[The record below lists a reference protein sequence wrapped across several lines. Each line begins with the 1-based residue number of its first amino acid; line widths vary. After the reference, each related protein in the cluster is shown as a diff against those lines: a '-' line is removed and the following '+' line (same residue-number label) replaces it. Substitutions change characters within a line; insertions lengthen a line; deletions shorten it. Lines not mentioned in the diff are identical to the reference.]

1 MPAPDPNTRAHL
13 EWLGFIQPNGLVVSA
28 PALVKAG
35 VVLNRHDAE
44 GQSRLAGCIRERALD
59 QRRGPEPC
67 IGDFREFAT
76 SVLGWG
82 FSSRG
87 YAGTADA
94 PIPPELEVPLPDY
107 GETLRPDFAVRE
119 RDPRNGASPW
129 QLLVQVLDAGR
140 DFDVPATGG
149 GTGSRLEA
157 SPQGRAE
164 RLLRGTGVPAGL
176 LFNGT
181 ALRLISAPRGESSG
195 WMDFRVADMSR
206 TAGRPLC
213 SALRLLLSE
222 QRLLAL
228 PRHQRLAALLEDS
241 RKYQNEVSERLSE
254 QVMHA
259 LYELL
264 RGLQAAHDASG
275 GELLREPLSP
285 EGDRNDIYRGL
296 LSVILRLVFLLYA
309 EERGVLP
316 ENETF
321 VRHYSLAGLYQR
333 LREDAALHPD
343 TMDQRFGAW
352 AQLLVLFRLV
362 HDGARGYR
370 TGGAVSLPERRG
382 ALFDPDRFPF
392 LEGRRAGAGA
402 GARQRIERVRPPLIS
417 DGAVYRVLE
426 KLLVLDG
433 ERISYRTLDVEQI
446 GSVYETIM
454 GFRMEIATGRSVA
467 IKPAKK
473 LGAPSTVDLD
483 ALLAQGTGNRAKWL
497 QPRTDRNLT
506 DTVAKGLRAAETV
519 EDLHAAL
526 DRVLDKDA
534 TPDLV
539 PAGALVLQ
547 PNEERRR
554 SGSHYTPRELTE
566 PIVRHTLAPI
576 LERLRGEDGRAPTPA
591 QILDIKVCDPA
602 MGSGAFLVE
611 TCRQLADAL
620 IDAWG
625 AHGEMPVIPP
635 DEDEVIH
642 ARRLVARKCL
652 YGVDRNPMAVD
663 LAKVSLW
670 LSTLARDHPLTFVD
684 HAFRHGDSL
693 VGLSRRQI
701 EAFHW
706 LRDAQPLQK
715 GIEVGWV
722 HEHMAKATE
731 LRRRIREAG
740 EEVSD
745 QELHDLWHDARDE
758 IGAVRLYGDLALAA
772 FFAEA
777 KPKQREAKRLE
788 FAGAVTRNEAIRY
801 QSWLEEQRDADPPLA
816 PFHWEVEFPEVFDR
830 ENPGFDAFVG
840 NPPFA
845 GKNAVA
851 AGNVGG
857 YPDWLKT
864 LHDESHGNAD
874 LVAHFFRRAF
884 DLVRAGGTFGLIATN
899 TIAQG
904 DTRSSGLRCIC
915 EHGGEIYRAVK
926 RYQWPG
932 EAAVV
937 VSVLHVAKTGEVRD
951 GRTGSRDVEAA
962 EVEDRHETGRFPG
975 SRVLDGTRV
984 DAITAFLFHR
994 GGHADPVRLRSNA
1007 GKSFQGSI
1015 VLGMGFT
1022 FDDTDKK
1029 GVASPLAEMRRL
1041 IEADPRNREVI
1052 FPYIGGEE
1060 VNTSPTHTH
1069 HRYVINFR
1077 DWPLRR
1083 ADRQAQASKTWTPG
1097 SVDILSARAGGPP
1110 WTTRRRP
1117 EIVPAG
1123 ATPAPPEQPPLLG
1136 RAAGSESRFTSPESG
1151 REAMRTPANRDRDDK
1166 ARDERASGDDVP
1178 VEMASWA
1185 GATDAE
1191 RREWLRSGVVP
1202 VDYPGPVAMDW
1213 PDLLGIVME
1222 KVKGTR
1228 GSHSTAPWW
1237 QFERLRP
1244 ELYTTI
1250 AGLPRVLAISQ
1261 VTQYVAFAFLPT
1273 DMVFAH
1279 RLYIFADSRNT
1290 LFALLQARVHEV
1302 WARFFGSSLEE
1313 RFMYAAADCFE
1324 TFPFPDGW
1332 ETHPP
1337 LEAAGRAYYKHRAAL
1352 MVRNDAGMT
1361 KTYNRFHD
1369 PYDNDP
1375 DIGQL
1380 RELHAA
1386 MDRAVLDAYGW
1397 TDISPDCDFLLD
1409 YEIDEA
1415 TWGRKKKP
1423 YRYRWPDPVR
1433 DEVLARLLALNAE
1446 RAADEAR
1453 LGATTDTSRTT
1464 STPRPAQP
1472 QYGRASASRTAR
1484 SWPQS
1489 SNHSD
1494 LVPMAETAATMA
1506 LDAVSRTDQFPRV
1519 VKQSSRP
1526 VLSDIYPVLWKF
1538 AFDRH
1543 RIYLRRLAGE
1553 VYPWTKD
1560 PVLTA
1565 YKFTNAFRAADRV
1578 SQYLIELV
1586 YADPD
1591 ASEDTLFLRTLLFKT
1606 FNKIDTWKRIVGNL
1620 GMPVA
1625 PEFDYEAC
1633 GNLLDSCRRDRIS
1646 IYSGAYIMP
1655 SGGRSGATKHRMH
1668 LHLIRRMLDDDL
1680 PGRLGETK
1688 SLAEAYGL
1696 LLAYPTLGPFLAFQY
1711 AVDLNYTTLMNHSE
1725 RDFVVAGPGA
1735 LDGLS
1740 KCFESLGDYSPEDTI
1755 VWLSDMQM
1763 EEFSRYNL
1771 DFDGL
1776 WGRPLQPI
1784 DVQNLLCEVSK
1795 YTRATHPDVKGR
1807 SGRKRIKQKFRMTG
1821 PLPKPHFP
1829 PKWGLKQKVAAWLES
1844 TRSKDTE
1851 RAQTLQLTSPAPA
1864 PARGSRVP
1872 D

>member
-1 MPAPDPNTRAHL
+1 MPAPDPDTRAHL

-28 PALVKAG
+28 PALIKAG
-35 VVLNRHDAE
+35 VVLNRHDTE
-44 GQSRLAGCIRERALD
+44 GQNRLAGCIRERELD
-59 QRRGPEPC
+59 QRRGSEPC
-67 IGDFREFAT
+67 IGDFREFAA

-140 DFDVPATGG
+140 DFDVPATG

-228 PRHQRLAALLEDS
+228 PRGQRLAALLEDS

-352 AQLLVLFRLV
+352 AQLLVLFRLI
-362 HDGARGYR
+362 HDGARDYR

-382 ALFDPDRFPF
+382 ALFDPGRFPF

-402 GARQRIERVRPPLIS
+402 GARQRLERVRPPLVS

-454 GFRMEIATGRSVA
+454 GFRMEIAPGRSVA

-576 LERLRGEDGRAPTPA
+576 LERLRGEDGRAPIPA

-715 GIEVGWV
+715 GIEAGWV

-740 EEVSD
+740 EGVSD

-758 IGAVRLYGDLALAA
+758 IDAVRLYGDLALAA

-777 KPKQREAKRLE
+777 KSKQREAKRLE

-816 PFHWEVEFPEVFDR
+816 PFHWEIEFPEVFDR
-830 ENPGFDAFVG
+830 ENSGFDAFVG

-857 YPDWLKT
+857 YPDWLKN
-864 LHDESHGNAD
+864 LHEQSHGNAD

-904 DTRSSGLRCIC
+904 DTRSSGLRWIC

-951 GRTGSRDVEAA
+951 ERTGSRDVEAA
-962 EVEDRHETGRFPG
+962 EVEDGHATGRFPG
-975 SRVLDGTRV
+975 RRMLDGAKV

-994 GGHADPVRLRSNA
+994 GGHADPVRLRANA
-1007 GKSFQGSI
+1007 GKSFVGSY

-1029 GVASPLAEMRRL
+1029 GVASSLAEMRRL
-1041 IEADPRNREVI
+1041 IELAPRNREVI

-1060 VNTSPTHTH
+1060 VNTSPTHAH
-1069 HRYVINFR
+1069 HRYVINFH

-1083 ADRQAQASKTWTPG
+1083 AGRQAQASKPWTPG
-1097 SVDILSARAGGPP
+1097 SADILSARAGGPP

-1117 EIVPAG
+1117 EFVPAG
-1123 ATPAPPEQPPLLG
+1123 AMPAPPEQPPLLD
-1136 RAAGSESRFTSPESG
+1136 RATGSESRPTSLEAG
-1151 REAMRTPANRDRDDK
+1151 WEAMREPADRDRDDGAK
-1166 ARDERASGDDVP
+1166 GERSSGDDVT

-1191 RREWLRSGVVP
+1191 RHEWLRSGVVP
-1202 VDYPGPVAMDW
+1202 VDYPGSVAADW
-1213 PDLLGIVME
+1213 PELLGIVE
-1222 KVKGTR
+1222 ERVKPERMKNNRVGYR
-1228 GSHSTAPWW
+1228 QYWW
-1237 QFERLRP
+1237 QYGEKRA
-1244 ELYTTI
+1244 ELFAAI
-1250 AGLPRVLAISQ
+1250 AGLTRVLAISRVGQ
-1261 VTQYVAFAFLPT
+1261 HAAFAFLPNG
-1273 DMVFAH
+1273 MVFAETTIVFPFSTH
-1279 RLYIFADSRNT
+1279 ATFCTLQSRP
-1290 LFALLQARVHEV
+1290 HEI
-1302 WARFFGSSLEE
+1302 WARFFASSLED
-1313 RFMYAAADCFE
+1313 RLRYTPSDCFE

-1332 ETHPP
+1332 EVHSV
-1337 LEAAGRAYYKHRAAL
+1337 LEAAGKAYYERRAAL
-1352 MVRNDAGMT
+1352 MVRNDEGMT

-1369 PYDNDP
+1369 PYENDS
-1375 DIGQL
+1375 DIVKL
-1380 RELHAA
+1380 RALHAA

-1397 TDISPDCDFLLD
+1397 TDIPTDCDFLLD

-1423 YRYRWPDPVR
+1423 YRYRWPDAVR

-1446 RAADEAR
+1446 RAVEEA
-1453 LGATTDTSRTT
+1453 GSGEVSHATRRKL
-1464 STPRPAQP
+1464 TP
-1472 QYGRASASRTAR
+1472 ASARARYRSGPASR
-1484 SWPQS
+1484 
-1489 SNHSD
+1489 
-1494 LVPMAETAATMA
+1494 V
-1506 LDAVSRTDQFPRV
+1506 
-1519 VKQSSRP
+1519 
-1526 VLSDIYPVLWKF
+1526 
-1538 AFDRH
+1538 
-1543 RIYLRRLAGE
+1543 
-1553 VYPWTKD
+1553 
-1560 PVLTA
+1560 
-1565 YKFTNAFRAADRV
+1565 
-1578 SQYLIELV
+1578 
-1586 YADPD
+1586 
-1591 ASEDTLFLRTLLFKT
+1591 TLL
-1606 FNKIDTWKRIVGNL
+1606 
-1620 GMPVA
+1620 VA
-1625 PEFDYEAC
+1625 EPDP
-1633 GNLLDSCRRDRIS
+1633 LW
-1646 IYSGAYIMP
+1646 P
-1655 SGGRSGATKHRMH
+1655 S
-1668 LHLIRRMLDDDL
+1668 
-1680 PGRLGETK
+1680 
-1688 SLAEAYGL
+1688 
-1696 LLAYPTLGPFLAFQY
+1696 
-1711 AVDLNYTTLMNHSE
+1711 
-1725 RDFVVAGPGA
+1725 
-1735 LDGLS
+1735 
-1740 KCFESLGDYSPEDTI
+1740 
-1755 VWLSDMQM
+1755 
-1763 EEFSRYNL
+1763 
-1771 DFDGL
+1771 
-1776 WGRPLQPI
+1776 
-1784 DVQNLLCEVSK
+1784 
-1795 YTRATHPDVKGR
+1795 PD
-1807 SGRKRIKQKFRMTG
+1807 
-1821 PLPKPHFP
+1821 
-1829 PKWGLKQKVAAWLES
+1829 E
-1844 TRSKDTE
+1844 
-1851 RAQTLQLTSPAPA
+1851 
-1864 PARGSRVP
+1864 
-1872 D
+1872 